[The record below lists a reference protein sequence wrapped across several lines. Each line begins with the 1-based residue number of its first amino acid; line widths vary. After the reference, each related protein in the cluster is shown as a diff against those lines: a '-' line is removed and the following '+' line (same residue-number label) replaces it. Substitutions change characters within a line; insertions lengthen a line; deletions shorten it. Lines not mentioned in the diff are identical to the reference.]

1 MFEMV
6 ITTIDC
12 FCDENG
18 KSLNKVFML
27 INTNHGDCEGNLVEL
42 N

>member
-6 ITTIDC
+6 IKSIDC
-12 FCDENG
+12 FCDGEG
-18 KSLNKVFML
+18 TSLNKVFML
-27 INTNHGDCEGNLVEL
+27 INANMGDCEGNLVEL